1 MEAIPHNATLMTKMG
16 ITVAINSDD
25 AEMGRRLNQESAK
38 AMKYGGLTEQEAWKL
53 CTLNP
58 AILLHIDSKT
68 GSIKVGKD
76 ADLVLWNNNPL
87 SIYAVAE
94 KTFVDGALMYDKELS
109 ANAQQAMRAE
119 RERLIAKMLDSKK
132 SGAATEKP
140 KAKVNKVMHCDD

>member
-1 MEAIPHNATLMTKMG
+1 
-16 ITVAINSDD
+16 
-25 AEMGRRLNQESAK
+25 
-38 AMKYGGLTEQEAWKL
+38 
-53 CTLNP
+53 
-58 AILLHIDSKT
+58 LHIDSRT

-132 SGAATEKP
+132 SGATTEKP